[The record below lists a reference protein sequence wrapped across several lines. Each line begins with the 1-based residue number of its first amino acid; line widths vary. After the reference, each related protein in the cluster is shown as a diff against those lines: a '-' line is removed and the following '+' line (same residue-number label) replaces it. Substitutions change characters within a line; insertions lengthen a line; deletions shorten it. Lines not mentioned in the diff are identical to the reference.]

1 MKGAVN
7 PLVTMLLCV
16 VLGAPVLSGC
26 QRSQGNPV
34 EEESPVAVD
43 DSLSGQAIV
52 DLATRLGVSPGEVV
66 LVSEET
72 VTWRDGSL
80 GCPKKDMMYTQALVD
95 GQLIVLKVAETQYR
109 YHSGNGRPP
118 FYCEK
123 PVDPAP
129 TSALD

>member
-1 MKGAVN
+1 MKRAVN
-7 PLVTMLLCV
+7 PLVTMLMCA
-16 VLGAPVLSGC
+16 VLGALVLSGC
-26 QRSQGNPV
+26 QENHGSAA
-34 EEESPVAVD
+34 EEEPPVAID
-43 DSLSGQAIV
+43 DSLSGQAIA
-52 DLATRLGVSPGEVV
+52 DLATRLGVSAGDVV
-66 LVSEET
+66 LVSEEA

-80 GCPKKDMMYTQALVD
+80 GCPEKDMMYTQALVD
-95 GQLIVLKVAETQYR
+95 GHLIVLKVTETQYR